1 MKYQTENL
9 SLLQLDLTFSDVISG
24 EIKDG
29 ALCLCLNGC
38 CAEKYASGNTSGKK
52 CSIPKLW
59 VTLYDF
65 AVSSAVLRGIPYVN
79 LKDNT

>member
-52 CSIPKLW
+52 CSLPKL
-59 VTLYDF
+59 
-65 AVSSAVLRGIPYVN
+65 
-79 LKDNT
+79 